1 VVVTKHAFVDRRTC
15 YPCTVD
21 INLQDVF
28 MPARQLIAAAVAFG
42 LAATSATTSAATSAA
57 QEAASSA
64 PSAAAPD
71 YERIGRFIY
80 AFFRAGGGDAQDLG
94 KPGRADGVPPDL
106 AARAHRLTV
115 RFDAAVEMADAMPD
129 AELRAILDEAAAVH
143 AAIAAWRGT

>member
-1 VVVTKHAFVDRRTC
+1 MSTRH
-15 YPCTVD
+15 
-21 INLQDVF
+21 
-28 MPARQLIAAAVAFG
+28 LIAAMAAVAG
-42 LAATSATTSAATSAA
+42 LAAAPASAQQPTP
-57 QEAASSA
+57 SA

-80 AFFRAGGGDAQDLG
+80 AFFRAGGGDAQDLE

-106 AARAHRLTV
+106 AVRAHRLTV